1 MFNINKV
8 RALNQTRLTVIFTL
22 AILIVATFTVVQV
35 QAIDSA
41 FESVDVDTAYDM
53 TTSNN
58 PDQVILDVRPLND
71 YTYGHLH
78 NAISIPF
85 SELTTRIGELQE
97 YENHEI
103 IVYCRTGLT
112 SQMACELLAELGFT
126 NLFNVLGGI
135 AEWVEAGYPFDTT
148 AHNVIVGP
156 GSSLQIEPLLLEL
169 AGCSSCPEGETCGDT
184 SEFLGVESTVLEE
197 DVDHTIIIYTSEID
211 DDVYELTVSIYML
224 WSYEE
229 KTSEANRTAGFFEVE
244 VTGMGFSFFYY
255 SFRYQVQHVAYY
267 FVMVTNLVPLDATT
281 YNSSGTLARLVPND
295 EPELKS
301 LEFVEFESSI
311 SLSSLYKDLSHVA
324 KKIGCIYDETGNEEY
339 VKLAQNYFIMEDEI
353 KAVSKLV
360 KGHLNEYDHVILQ
373 SSAVLADDV
382 WSCLTCNILMGS
394 VCIVGCSAI
403 FTYIPPLWPYLWLC
417 VELGC
422 TAFTTWA
429 CWVAVWYWIPMEVP
443 PCP

>member
-1 MFNINKV
+1 MFNRKNV
-8 RALNQTRLTVIFTL
+8 RALNQTRLTVVFTL

-41 FESVDVDTAYDM
+41 FESIDVDTAYDM
-53 TTSNN
+53 TTNDN
-58 PDQVILDVRPLND
+58 PNQVILDVRPLGD
-71 YTYGHLH
+71 YTYGHLY

-85 SELTTRIGELQE
+85 SELTIRIGELQE

-135 AEWVEAGYPFDTT
+135 AEWVKAGYPFDTT

-184 SEFLGVESTVLEE
+184 SEFIGVESTVLEE
-197 DVDHTIIIYTSEID
+197 DVDHTIIVYTFEID
-211 DDVYELTVSIYML
+211 GDVHELTVSSSML

-244 VTGMGFSFFYY
+244 VTGMGFSFIYY
-255 SFRYQVQHVAYY
+255 SLRYQVQHVAYY
-267 FVMVTNLVPLDATT
+267 FVMETNLVPLDATT
-281 YNSSGTLARLVPND
+281 YNSSGTYAQLIPYD
-295 EPELKS
+295 ETEVKS
-301 LEFVEFESSI
+301 VEFVEFESSI

-324 KKIGCIYDETGNEEY
+324 KKIGSIYDETGNEEY
-339 VKLAQNYFIMEDEI
+339 VKFAQNYFIMEDEI
-353 KAVSKLV
+353 KTMSKLV
-360 KGHLNEYDHVILQ
+360 KNHLEEYDHVILQ
-373 SSAVLADDV
+373 SSAVLADDFWLCLACQGV
-382 WSCLTCNILMGS
+382 WGLICLG
-394 VCIVGCSAI
+394 GCSLIAAY
-403 FTYIPPLWPYLWLC
+403 FPPALPYLQLC
-417 VELGC
+417 YTLGC
-422 TAFTTWA
+422 TYFSSIICDLGGW
-429 CWVAVWYWIPMEVP
+429 CP
-443 PCP
+443 P